1 MTQITLNIPDNELS
15 FFMQLIEKFNYET
28 VINEFSVTE
37 EMKNLLNERRSTSKV
52 EDFLPW
58 NEAKKQFRFKS
69 GK

>member
-37 EMKNLLNERRSTSKV
+37 EMKNLLDERRSTSKV
-52 EDFLPW
+52 DDFLPW
-58 NEAKKQFRFKS
+58 NEAKKQLHFKS

>member
-37 EMKNLLNERRSTSKV
+37 EMKNLLDERRATSKAD
-52 EDFLPW
+52 DFIPW
-58 NEAKKQFRFKS
+58 NEAKKQLRFKS
-69 GK
+69 EK

>member
-37 EMKNLLNERRSTSKV
+37 EMKNLLDERRATSKAD
-52 EDFLPW
+52 DFIPW
-58 NEAKKQFRFKS
+58 NDAKKQLRFKS
-69 GK
+69 EK